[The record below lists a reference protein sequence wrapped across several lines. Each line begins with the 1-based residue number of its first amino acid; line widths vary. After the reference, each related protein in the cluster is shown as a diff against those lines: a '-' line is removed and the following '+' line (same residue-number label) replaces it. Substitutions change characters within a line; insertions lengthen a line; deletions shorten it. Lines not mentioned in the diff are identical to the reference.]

1 LDLQGFDKFAR
12 MKRTRKWEYVKQ
24 EALRLAALG
33 LSPYAIAKRLELSH
47 STVTRWK
54 HAGKLDWDPGQ
65 KPIRPVT
72 VPQTPERWAAEVRK
86 LFALDA
92 TDDQLVTQAQ
102 QALELAYNM
111 AESATT
117 RLSAMGRF
125 QSIVKQMAL
134 VTRSAGLESASTPEP
149 DKRMAPRPMVRR
161 SGVDPRSVL
170 QAVK

>member
-1 LDLQGFDKFAR
+1 

-33 LSPYAIAKRLELSH
+33 LSPSAIAKRLELSP

-54 HAGKLDWDPGQ
+54 KAGKLDE
-65 KPIRPVT
+65 KPERKRRVRQVT
-72 VPQTPERWAAEVRK
+72 AVQTPKQWGAEIRK
-86 LFALDA
+86 LFSLDA
-92 TDDQLVTQAQ
+92 TDNQLVTQGQ

-111 AESATT
+111 AEAATT

-125 QSIVKQMAL
+125 QAIVKQLAL
-134 VTRSAGLESASTPEP
+134 VTRSAGAEALAPEP
-149 DKRMAPRPMVRR
+149 DKRMAPRPVIRR
-161 SGVDPRSVL
+161 SGVDPRNVL